1 MGFRVIGVDHSS
13 KKDLVMECGAEH
25 FFGVDTS
32 KDPVEDV
39 KGVTGGFG
47 VHAVIVVTA
56 NNKAYAQSVGML
68 RFGGKVMCVGIPEGT
83 PEPIAGADPGSLVL
97 KELKVEGTA
106 VGNRKD
112 AIECLDLAARGV
124 IKMHYRMEKMEN
136 LSSVFNEMHAGKLQ
150 GRVVL
155 DMTS

>member
-1 MGFRVIGVDHSS
+1 V
-13 KKDLVMECGAEH
+13 CW
-25 FFGVDTS
+25 
-32 KDPVEDV
+32 
-39 KGVTGGFG
+39 
-47 VHAVIVVTA
+47 
-56 NNKAYAQSVGML
+56 
-68 RFGGKVMCVGIPEGT
+68 IPEGT